1 MSAPIQTI
9 TSEMVKEKLVKI
21 NANKSC
27 GPDDIHPRLLR
38 ELAEFICGPI
48 SHLMNMSLDQSV
60 IPNDWKNA
68 NICPVFKKGSSR
80 LPENYRPISL
90 TCILCKMLE
99 SFIREP
105 VMKHLLDN
113 KLLSSKQYG
122 FINGR
127 STTTQLLF
135 YLDKC
140 LKTVATGGVVDVI
153 YFDFAEAFDTVPHQR
168 LMKNIYAYGIRGK
181 LYKWIEALLTNRKQT
196 VKVNGVSSRE
206 ATVTSGIPQGT
217 VLGPLLFV
225 IYIND
230 LLDNV
235 KSNGLLFADDTK
247 IFKAITEKNDALSL
261 QDDINSMDK
270 WTHDW
275 LLSFHPG
282 KCHVITLG
290 KHENIPLA
298 YRYTISDEE
307 IEHVFNEKDLGVY
320 IDSDLSF
327 IEHITNKVRVANAI
341 LGQTRRSFTHLDG
354 ATFATLYKSFVRPHL
369 EHLQSVWSPW
379 SKKYINLIEAVQ
391 DRGTRLVDG
400 FGSLTYEERLRRL
413 KLPTLTFRRLRGD
426 MIEVFKHF
434 TKYDR
439 STIAETFIPKE
450 RNTRRHKRL
459 LHEFQARDGVYGP
472 QRNSFYFRTAKE
484 WNNLPAA
491 VAEAESVNEFKNKLD
506 EHWKNHP
513 KKFSRNE

>member
-1 MSAPIQTI
+1 M
-9 TSEMVKEKLVKI
+9 E
-21 NANKSC
+21 
-27 GPDDIHPRLLR
+27 
-38 ELAEFICGPI
+38 
-48 SHLMNMSLDQSV
+48 
-60 IPNDWKNA
+60 
-68 NICPVFKKGSSR
+68 
-80 LPENYRPISL
+80 
-90 TCILCKMLE
+90 
-99 SFIREP
+99 
-105 VMKHLLDN
+105 
-113 KLLSSKQYG
+113 
-122 FINGR
+122 
-127 STTTQLLF
+127 
-135 YLDKC
+135 
-140 LKTVATGGVVDVI
+140 
-153 YFDFAEAFDTVPHQR
+153 
-168 LMKNIYAYGIRGK
+168 
-181 LYKWIEALLTNRKQT
+181 
-196 VKVNGVSSRE
+196 
-206 ATVTSGIPQGT
+206 
-217 VLGPLLFV
+217 
-225 IYIND
+225 
-230 LLDNV
+230 
-235 KSNGLLFADDTK
+235 
-247 IFKAITEKNDALSL
+247 
-261 QDDINSMDK
+261 K

-275 LLSFHPG
+275 LLSFHSG

-298 YRYTISDEE
+298 YRYTISGEE

-327 IEHITNKVRVANAI
+327 IEHITTKVRVANAI

-354 ATFATLYKSFVRPHL
+354 ATFATLYKSFGRPHL

-450 RNTRRHKRL
+450 RNTQRHKRL

-484 WNNLPAA
+484 WNNLPAV
-491 VAEAESVNEFKNKLD
+491 VA
-506 EHWKNHP
+506 
-513 KKFSRNE
+513 